1 MMKFTE
7 FRTSLSEAS
16 FKLKPGEKQV
26 KKFKV
31 GKGKYDAVVSK
42 KGSDFIAYV
51 DGDMLDKFK
60 SAKEAEKAAKDFTDL
75 MGK

>member
-1 MMKFTE
+1 MMKFRE

-16 FKLKPGEKQV
+16 VKLSAGEKQV

-31 GKGKYDAVVSK
+31 GKNNYDAIVTK
-42 KGSDFIAYV
+42 KGSDYIAYI

-60 SAKEAEKAAKDFTDL
+60 SVKDAEKAAKDFTDL

>member
-1 MMKFTE
+1 MMKFRE

-16 FKLKPGEKQV
+16 VKLSAGEKQV

-31 GKGKYDAVVSK
+31 GKGKYDAIVTK
-42 KGSDFIAYV
+42 KGSDFIAYI

-60 SAKEAEKAAKDFTDL
+60 SVKDAEKAAKDFIDL

>member
-1 MMKFTE
+1 MMKFRE

-16 FKLKPGEKQV
+16 PKLSSGEKEV

-31 GKGKYDAVVSK
+31 GKGKYDALVTK
-42 KGSDFIAYV
+42 KGSSYMAYV